1 MKKIFFLLSLLG
13 LLCILSGCTSTPTA
27 TSPARLQLE
36 DSNHR
41 IITIKGT
48 PQRIVTL
55 SPSFVELVEAVD
67 GHLVGTASSS
77 LIPTDPKLDKVGFTF
92 NINTEKVLSL
102 QPDLVIGYQ
111 GMHERYLP
119 FFEEM
124 GIPVLMLKLK
134 TYRDVG
140 NSLQL
145 LGQALRQQ
153 EKAEQVN
160 LNLSQRLSTALEHRP
175 ATKPSI
181 AIVHYSSQ
189 VIALEGEQSIAGSAA
204 KMLELHN
211 VLMDAPQ
218 LTALQREK
226 EFIPYNLE
234 MLIQQNPEVIFVTS
248 MGTKDSV
255 QEYIAKEILHNPSWS
270 TVKAVQKQ
278 QVYYLPEELFLV
290 NPGLRYPQAVQY
302 MADIIATISKE
313 ADS

>member
-1 MKKIFFLLSLLG
+1 MKKLFFYLSLLC
-13 LLCILSGCTSTPTA
+13 LLLILGGCSSSNTNTA
-27 TSPARLQLE
+27 QSRIELE

-41 IITIKGT
+41 IVTIKGT
-48 PQRIVTL
+48 PQRIITL
-55 SPSFVELVEAVD
+55 SPSFVELVEALD
-67 GHLVGTASSS
+67 GKLVGTASSN
-77 LIPTDPKLDKVGFTF
+77 LIKTDPKLDQVGFSF
-92 NINTEKVLSL
+92 NVNTEKILSL

-124 GIPVLMLKLK
+124 NIPVIMLKLK
-134 TYRDVG
+134 TYQDVR

-145 LGQALRQQ
+145 LGQALHNPK
-153 EKAEQVN
+153 KAADVSKT
-160 LNLSQRLSTALEHRP
+160 LSQEMSTAISP
-175 ATKPSI
+175 SQPIKPTI

-189 VIALEGEQSIAGSAA
+189 GIALESEHSIAGDTA

-218 LTALQREK
+218 LTALQKEN

-248 MGTKDSV
+248 MGAQNTVDD
-255 QEYIAKEILHNPSWS
+255 YINDEIIHNPSCS

-278 QVYYLPEELFLV
+278 QVFSLPEELFLI

-302 MADIIATISKE
+302 MADKLATCSN
-313 ADS
+313 

>member
-1 MKKIFFLLSLLG
+1 MKKILFCFG
-13 LLCILSGCTSTPTA
+13 LLCLIFMLGGCSSTDPNTIQG
-27 TSPARLQLE
+27 RVEIE

-41 IITIKGT
+41 IVTIKNT

-55 SPSFVELVEAVD
+55 SPSFVELVEALD
-67 GHLVGTASSS
+67 GKLVGTASSN
-77 LIPTDPKLDKVGFTF
+77 LVKTNPKLDKVGFSF
-92 NINTEKVLSL
+92 NVNTEKILSL

-124 GIPVLMLKLK
+124 NIPVIMLKLK
-134 TYRDVG
+134 TYKDVR
-140 NSLQL
+140 SSIQL
-145 LGQALRQQ
+145 LGQALHNPK
-153 EKAEQVN
+153 KAADVN
-160 LNLSQRLSTALEHRP
+160 KILSQEMSTAISPGQRI
-175 ATKPSI
+175 KPSI

-189 VIALEGEQSIAGSAA
+189 GIALESGHSIAGDTA

-218 LTALQREK
+218 LTALQKEN

-248 MGTKDSV
+248 MGAQATVD
-255 QEYIAKEILHNPSWS
+255 EFINDEIIHNPSWS

-278 QVYYLPEELFLV
+278 QVFPLPEELFLI
-290 NPGLRYPQAVQY
+290 NPGLRYPQAVEY
-302 MADIIATISKE
+302 MAEKLATCSR
-313 ADS
+313 